1 MMMTRVSLFEA
12 GIPEV
17 TILIA
22 IKAFIKKHGY
32 APSRRELSLF
42 IASKEFKNELLKFGI
57 PRDAFLII
65 SRSLSWVYYY
75 TRDTRQKKSILV
87 ECGAIQVDKTTRPE
101 RLYLTKL
108 GDWISEGT
116 WLDIH
121 FKIHFCLGL
130 ICRKCSRNEELVL
143 MTPNMETAYV
153 SARGILNV
161 DACCPKCGSS
171 GYFTMR
177 GIQIPQFIRFYN
189 RVLRELRRRFKHVVA
204 KQ

>member
-1 MMMTRVSLFEA
+1 MTRVSLFEV

-22 IKAFIKKHGY
+22 IKTFIRKRGY

-42 IASKEFKNELLKFGI
+42 MMSEEFKNELLKFGI

-65 SRSLSWVYYY
+65 SRSLSWIYYY
-75 TRDTRQKKSILV
+75 TKDTRQRKSILV

-116 WLDIH
+116 WLDVL
-121 FKIHFCLGL
+121 FKVHLCSGL
-130 ICRKCSRNEELVL
+130 ICKRCLRS
-143 MTPNMETAYV
+143 
-153 SARGILNV
+153 GV
-161 DACCPKCGSS
+161 DASLSYQKMGKN
-171 GYFTMR
+171 G
-177 GIQIPQFIRFYN
+177 
-189 RVLRELRRRFKHVVA
+189 VA
-204 KQ
+204 